1 MRLKKPRP
9 ASPDQVRITREGET
23 AVIEHADD
31 SVRVVNLQVGPA
43 LAGMTDV
50 EVLEL
55 FNDMLEEQAV
65 IAAGVDPTLTE
76 IPPGLPQIEYSERS
90 DQWVPRGQVLRCHI
104 DDDAEAGTIIHID
117 DMELD
122 MDAFG
127 RMLQVFSG
135 FGMRIAFV
143 DEEDVTEEP
152 EVVVREPDDTCGD
165 DTG

>member
-1 MRLKKPRP
+1 MRLKRPRP

-23 AVIEHADD
+23 AIIEYADP
-31 SVRVVNLQVGPA
+31 SISVVNLRVGPS
-43 LAGMTDV
+43 LAGMTDA

-55 FNDMLEEQAV
+55 FNDMLEAQAET
-65 IAAGVDPTLTE
+65 AAGVDPTLTE
-76 IPPGLPQIEYSERS
+76 IPPGHPQIEYNERS
-90 DQWVPRGQVLRCHI
+90 GQWVPRGQVLRCHI
-104 DDDAEAGTIIHID
+104 DDDAEEGTIIQID

-122 MDAFG
+122 MAAFG

-152 EVVVREPDDTCGD
+152 EIVVTEPDGD
-165 DTG
+165 